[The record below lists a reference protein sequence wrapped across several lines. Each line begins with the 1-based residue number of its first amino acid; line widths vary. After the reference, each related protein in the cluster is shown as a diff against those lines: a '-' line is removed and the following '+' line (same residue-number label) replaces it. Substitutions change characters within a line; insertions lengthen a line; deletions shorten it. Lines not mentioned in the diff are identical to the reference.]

1 MDNLE
6 QIVMS
11 IDDELSRINDVRE
24 GALKSSRQVIHSS
37 SRAIRAVHRQEW
49 ETAAAIL
56 DQARE
61 GVEALNGRSREVPQ
75 VYWAGYVQDAQKEYA
90 EANLT
95 LALVRR
101 QPLPTPQQL
110 GVEAA
115 AYLKGLAEAASE
127 LRRYI
132 LDLVRHSALDE
143 ADGLLETMEEVY
155 SYLTTVDYPHA
166 ITNNLRRTTD
176 TLRAVLERTRG
187 DVTVAMK
194 QQELKN
200 ALQSVE
206 ARLDGGRST
215 TA

>member
-6 QIVMS
+6 QIVS
-11 IDDELSRINDVRE
+11 AIDDELSQINDIRE
-24 GALKSSRQVIHSS
+24 GALKSSRLVVQHA

-49 ETAAAIL
+49 EQAEGIL
-56 DQARE
+56 TQARE
-61 GVEALNGRSREVPQ
+61 IVEALNARSEVVPQ
-75 VYWAGYVQDAQKEYA
+75 IYWAGYVQDAQKEYA

-95 LALVRR
+95 MALIQGRA
-101 QPLPTPQQL
+101 LPEPDVL
-110 GVEAA
+110 GVEVA
-115 AYLKGLAEAASE
+115 AYLNGLAEAASE

-132 LDLVRHSALDE
+132 LDLVRHGALEE
-143 ADGLLETMEEVY
+143 ADGLLDTMEEVY

-194 QQELKN
+194 QQELKQ

-206 ARLDGGRST
+206 SMLREGRPPS
-215 TA
+215 